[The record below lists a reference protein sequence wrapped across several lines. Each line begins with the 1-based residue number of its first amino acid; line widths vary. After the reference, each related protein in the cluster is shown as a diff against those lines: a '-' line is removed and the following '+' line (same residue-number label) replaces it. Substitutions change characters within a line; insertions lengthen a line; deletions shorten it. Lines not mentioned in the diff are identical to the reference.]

1 MKITATT
8 AMGKKIV
15 AVLESVDKN
24 SKGTRRRNF
33 RHVLELPDSP
43 VLTGLQDLKHFRVF
57 TNFSLAISGRGY
69 AKRNCL
75 TEVVGNPGYGAL
87 ILQSG
92 NVRATTREIHCPG
105 FLSVKKP
112 ITPSETA
119 MIKPAEDKQGRRV
132 YNGFDFCDIDGWL
145 EVGESFEGTGHFGT
159 HIKGEVSFRVE
170 FVDFVF
176 FAVKQFN

>member
-1 MKITATT
+1 MKIVATT

-15 AVLESVDKN
+15 KVLESKNKN
-24 SKGTRRRNF
+24 SKGTRRQNF

-92 NVRATTREIHCPG
+92 NVRATIRESQCPG

-112 ITPSETA
+112 ITPVETGK
-119 MIKPAEDKQGRRV
+119 IKPAEDKQVRRV
-132 YNGFDFCDIDGWL
+132 YNGFDFCDIEDWL